1 MRHKRLKL
9 SALLLLGL
17 GLTGLQAQ
25 TSVNATGTNAS
36 GSGGTVS
43 YSVGQVVYT
52 TNTGTNGSVAQ
63 GVQQTFEISVVTG
76 LEQAK
81 GINLSVSAYPN
92 PTTDYLTLSIG
103 EFDIS
108 NLSYQLYD
116 MNGKLLQNEKITG
129 NQTSIAMGNLV
140 PANYFVKVI
149 QGNKEVKTF
158 KIIKNSAAQ
167 NNEKLIY
174 NFCSRIFNGKCVCSI
189 TGKNE
194 LSSTNQRCQ

>member
-9 SALLLLGL
+9 SAVLLLGL

-25 TSVNATGTNAS
+25 ESVNATGSNAS
-36 GSGGTVS
+36 GSGGSVS

-52 TNTGTNGSVAQ
+52 NNTGTNGSVAQ
-63 GVQQTFEISVVTG
+63 GVQQAFEISVVTG

-103 EFDIS
+103 EIDIS

-116 MNGKLLQNEKITG
+116 MNGKLLQNAKITG
-129 NQTSIAMGNLV
+129 NQTSIVMSNLV

-158 KIIKNSAAQ
+158 KIIKN
-167 NNEKLIY
+167 
-174 NFCSRIFNGKCVCSI
+174 
-189 TGKNE
+189 
-194 LSSTNQRCQ
+194 